1 MYVVNGYTFETQEM
15 AEKAKRE
22 ANGIKYI
29 RSQTKMDDPE
39 VVFKLYHKLIDR
51 NYFQTPVGMAFME
64 ELQEY
69 LHSIPFFREEDIR
82 PLPRQATKE
91 ELLQSLK
98 QDVRQKN
105 VASRR
110 TEQKAQ
116 SIAVPKK
123 EREKA
128 QKVVAQNKKMQ
139 KARERAIDSEIA
151 KNERKYKR
159 PFMISSFLAI
169 VFGLVIIGMFI
180 IMDISGNS
188 VTIVNYENEIIN
200 KYEDWEKDLKER
212 EAVIM
217 QREAELGIER

>member
-1 MYVVNGYTFETQEM
+1 
-15 AEKAKRE
+15 
-22 ANGIKYI
+22 
-29 RSQTKMDDPE
+29 
-39 VVFKLYHKLIDR
+39 
-51 NYFQTPVGMAFME
+51 
-64 ELQEY
+64 
-69 LHSIPFFREEDIR
+69 
-82 PLPRQATKE
+82 
-91 ELLQSLK
+91 
-98 QDVRQKN
+98 
-105 VASRR
+105 
-110 TEQKAQ
+110 
-116 SIAVPKK
+116 
-123 EREKA
+123 
-128 QKVVAQNKKMQ
+128 MQ

>member
-51 NYFQTPVGMAFME
+51 KYFETPVGMAFME
-64 ELQEY
+64 ELHDY

-82 PLPRQATKE
+82 PLPQLQTKE
-91 ELLQSLK
+91 ELLESLK
-98 QDVRQKN
+98 RDVRQKH
-105 VASRR
+105 VESRR

-116 SIAVPKK
+116 SIAVSET

-128 QKVVAQNKKMQ
+128 QKVVAQNQKMKQ
-139 KARERAIDSEIA
+139 ARERAIDSEIA
-151 KNERKYKR
+151 KSERKYKR
-159 PFMISSFLAI
+159 PFLITSFLSI
-169 VFGLVIIGMFI
+169 VFGLVIIGMFT
-180 IMDISGNS
+180 IMYISGNS

-200 KYEDWEKDLKER
+200 KYEEWEKDLRER
-212 EAVIM
+212 EAVII
-217 QREAELGIER
+217 QKEAELGIER

>member
-51 NYFQTPVGMAFME
+51 KYFETPVGLAFME
-64 ELQEY
+64 ELHDY
-69 LHSIPFFREEDIR
+69 LQSIPFFRAEDIR
-82 PLPRQATKE
+82 PLPQIQTKE
-91 ELLQSLK
+91 ELLESLK
-98 QDVRQKN
+98 QDVRQKH
-105 VASRR
+105 VESRR

-180 IMDISGNS
+180 IMNISGNS